1 MNEVGSIMKYPGE
14 ESSRLEFKEVLPKS
28 DQVINTMIAF
38 CNMHGGK
45 LIVGVDDAGRVKGLP
60 EKEVQAT
67 MEWLNEAIYA
77 ASAPPIIPQVYQ
89 QYLGGVCL
97 LVVEVSAG

>member
-1 MNEVGSIMKYPGE
+1 MMKYPGE

-67 MEWLNEAIYA
+67 MELRRIA
-77 ASAPPIIPQVYQ
+77 
-89 QYLGGVCL
+89 
-97 LVVEVSAG
+97 